1 MKKCFALFFVAAMA
15 AIPSFAAVELSG
27 DLCVSPISSR
37 RIDFGG
43 ETGKDWLHEIFP
55 VGNSISATF
64 FFTEMKFFN
73 IGLNTGIGWDRVRF
87 VQHDGQH
94 RLDGGWNLMFQAGP
108 AFEFSFGRHS
118 LFISPGAFFGLM
130 NIWDERGQTDVY
142 DAMLS
147 FEYGL
152 HINAAYRFW
161 VVQREK
167 FGLGL
172 NFGADYSIGRGR
184 LRYGTLED
192 AGSSVD
198 NLDFGETC
206 DITNFQNFKVYTG
219 VTFRLG
225 K

>member
-1 MKKCFALFFVAAMA
+1 MKKCFALFIVAAMA
-15 AIPSFAAVELSG
+15 AVPSFAAVELSG
-27 DLCVSPISSR
+27 DLFVSPISSR

-64 FFTEMKFFN
+64 FFTEMKWFN
-73 IGLNTGIGWDRVRF
+73 IGLNIGTGWDRVRF
-87 VQHDGQH
+87 IQHDGQH
-94 RLDGGWNLMFQAGP
+94 KLDGGWNLMFQAGP
-108 AFEFSFGRHS
+108 AFEFQFGRHS
-118 LFISPGAFFGLM
+118 LFISPGAFFGVM
-130 NIWDERGQTDVY
+130 SAWDERETTGIY
-142 DAMLS
+142 DALFS
-147 FEYGL
+147 LEYGL

-167 FGLGL
+167 FGVGL
-172 NFGADYSIGRGR
+172 DFGADYSIGRGR
-184 LRYGTLED
+184 LRYGTIED
-192 AGSSVD
+192 SGLNID

-206 DITNFQNFKVYTG
+206 DITNIQHFKVYTG